1 MKNNQEFEKIRRR
14 LGLAVKKHRIAKGLT
29 QEKLA
34 LQAEMGWRHLQKIEA
49 GEVNATLLTLTQLAK
64 ALGVDP
70 SKLLSPEE
78 KPSP

>member
-1 MKNNQEFEKIRRR
+1 MKNSKAFEKIRYR
-14 LGLAVKKHRIAKGLT
+14 LGLNVKKLRNAKGLT

-49 GEVNATLLTLTQLAK
+49 GEVNVTLLTLAQLAK

-70 SKLLSPEE
+70 ATLLSQDETF
-78 KPSP
+78 